1 MRRPSEFGV
10 SWRSSSRPR
19 GRARRR
25 WRSQRPPR
33 TSAGYFGSLG
43 CSAVRLVTAL
53 AKGLQPTL
61 EPFAR
66 GIVRVCW
73 RAAVVLEPL
82 ANAARAER
90 GEQFV
95 KAFAA
100 ETKRVG
106 INRIPERDHPLASLA
121 QVRPLL
127 AEGGI
132 QRFGVVRYLAC
143 SVG

>member
-1 MRRPSEFGV
+1 MRQPSESGV
-10 SWRSSSRPR
+10 SWPGSSRTK
-19 GRARRR
+19 GRARRGS
-25 WRSQRPPR
+25 RSQRPPR

-53 AKGLQPTL
+53 AKGLQPAL

-82 ANAARAER
+82 ANSARAER
-90 GEQFV
+90 GEKFV

-106 INRIPERDHPLASLA
+106 INRIPERDHPIAYLA
-121 QVRPLL
+121 QVRPLFT
-127 AEGGI
+127 EGGI
-132 QRFGVVRYLAC
+132 QSFGVVRYLAR